1 MFSSTHHQF
10 TVTTVIEV
18 DNYIIRMSFRRA
30 IWVEDQSVLSC
41 TKCRAEFNYTITKHH
56 CRKCGL
62 VFCHDC
68 TRNKCIIPQDEL
80 VPRPANWMNNVDIMS
95 NEDNFRKPQRVCDT
109 CFYQLR
115 DIQEELR
122 QTVSRLGIL
131 YY

>member
-1 MFSSTHHQF
+1 M
-10 TVTTVIEV
+10 
-18 DNYIIRMSFRRA
+18 
-30 IWVEDQSVLSC
+30 
-41 TKCRAEFNYTITKHH
+41 
-56 CRKCGL
+56 
-62 VFCHDC
+62 
-68 TRNKCIIPQDEL
+68 
-80 VPRPANWMNNVDIMS
+80 PRPANWMNNVDIMS